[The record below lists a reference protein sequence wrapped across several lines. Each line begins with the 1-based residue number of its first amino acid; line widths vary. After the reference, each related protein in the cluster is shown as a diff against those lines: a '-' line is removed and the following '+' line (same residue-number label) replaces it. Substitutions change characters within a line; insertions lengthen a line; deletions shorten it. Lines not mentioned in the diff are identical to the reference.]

1 MAVCSTIWRG
11 KEGRWQVL
19 PARADHQP
27 GARKLHGARL
37 NRRRAQAH
45 ARAARG
51 GREEP
56 LLGVGWIRLDPHTA
70 LYSLAALS
78 SRSDNHTVVVPL
90 QGHTVYENKQTATE
104 ILNALAFSSFTQS
117 DDLFRLLLLPLLLLV
132 SLREHAEPP
141 RVTRPHDR
149 DREK

>member
-1 MAVCSTIWRG
+1 MQVGDLVTLSAAG
-11 KEGRWQVL
+11 KKIEEIRLTHRRWFKANASKYGRMTKAEQISWLDYWENDKMLGMIQRVEKKYRRLWNYEEGRWQVL

-27 GARKLHGARL
+27 GAGKLHGARL

-70 LYSLAALS
+70 LYFA
-78 SRSDNHTVVVPL
+78 RRGP
-90 QGHTVYENKQTATE
+90 
-104 ILNALAFSSFTQS
+104 
-117 DDLFRLLLLPLLLLV
+117 P
-132 SLREHAEPP
+132 SLR
-141 RVTRPHDR
+141 
-149 DREK
+149 